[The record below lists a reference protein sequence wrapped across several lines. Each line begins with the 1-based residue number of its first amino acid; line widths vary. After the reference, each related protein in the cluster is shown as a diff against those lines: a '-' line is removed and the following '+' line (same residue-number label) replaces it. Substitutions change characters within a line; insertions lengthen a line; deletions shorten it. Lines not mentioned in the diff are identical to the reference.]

1 MPLESALD
9 FNAYVDTTTGH
20 GVTATFFEVQQS
32 LWDDFPLIDTL
43 FDIDSGFSKNINII
57 IDQEYFNIE
66 GGSVPVVGYQPRAI
80 IKSSDVPYISQEDKL
95 VVSRARK
102 IQKFLSQ
109 PFHVAEVFTGSP
121 GKFVSLE
128 DTIKGFEGLV
138 NGDYDDIT
146 ENAFYMVGTI
156 EEALEKAKKMEE
168 DAA

>member
-66 GGSVPVVGYQPRAI
+66 GGTVPVAGYQPRAI
-80 IKSSDVPYISQEDKL
+80 VKASDVPYISQEDKL
-95 VVSRARK
+95 LVDAITTNRGNVLKPATTFIVRTVE
-102 IQKFLSQ
+102 
-109 PFHVAEVFTGSP
+109 PDNTGL
-121 GKFVSLE
+121 VSLV
-128 DTIKGFEGLV
+128 L
-138 NGDYDDIT
+138 
-146 ENAFYMVGTI
+146 
-156 EEALEKAKKMEE
+156 EEE
-168 DAA
+168 

>member
-66 GGSVPVVGYQPRAI
+66 GGTVPVAGYQPRAI
-80 IKSSDVPYISQEDKL
+80 VKASDVPYISQQDKL
-95 VVSRARK
+95 RVDAITTDKGSVLKPTTTFVVRSVE
-102 IQKFLSQ
+102 
-109 PFHVAEVFTGSP
+109 PDNTGL
-121 GKFVSLE
+121 VSLV
-128 DTIKGFEGLV
+128 L
-138 NGDYDDIT
+138 
-146 ENAFYMVGTI
+146 
-156 EEALEKAKKMEE
+156 EEE
-168 DAA
+168 

>member
-66 GGSVPVVGYQPRAI
+66 GGTVPVAGYQPRAI
-80 IKSSDVPYISQEDKL
+80 VKASDVPYISQEDKL
-95 VVSRARK
+95 RVDAITTDKGNVLKPTTTFVVK
-102 IQKFLSQ
+102 TVE
-109 PFHVAEVFTGSP
+109 PDNTGL
-121 GKFVSLE
+121 VSLV
-128 DTIKGFEGLV
+128 L
-138 NGDYDDIT
+138 
-146 ENAFYMVGTI
+146 
-156 EEALEKAKKMEE
+156 EEE
-168 DAA
+168 

>member
-66 GGSVPVVGYQPRAI
+66 GGTVPVAGYQPRAI
-80 IKSSDVPYISQEDKL
+80 VKASDVPYISQQDKL
-95 VVSRARK
+95 RVDAITTNRGNVLKPTTTFVVK
-102 IQKFLSQ
+102 TVE
-109 PFHVAEVFTGSP
+109 PDNTGL
-121 GKFVSLE
+121 VSLV
-128 DTIKGFEGLV
+128 L
-138 NGDYDDIT
+138 
-146 ENAFYMVGTI
+146 
-156 EEALEKAKKMEE
+156 EEE
-168 DAA
+168 

>member
-66 GGSVPVVGYQPRAI
+66 GGTVPVAGYQPRAI
-80 IKSSDVPYISQEDKL
+80 VKASDVPYISQEDRLIVDAITTDKGNVL
-95 VVSRARK
+95 KPQTA
-102 IQKFLSQ
+102 
-109 PFHVAEVFTGSP
+109 FTVRIVEPDNTGL
-121 GKFVSLE
+121 VSLV
-128 DTIKGFEGLV
+128 L
-138 NGDYDDIT
+138 
-146 ENAFYMVGTI
+146 
-156 EEALEKAKKMEE
+156 EEE
-168 DAA
+168 

>member
-66 GGSVPVVGYQPRAI
+66 GGTVPVAGYQPRAI
-80 IKSSDVPYISQEDKL
+80 VKASDVPYISQEDKL
-95 VVSRARK
+95 IVDAITTDKGNVLK
-102 IQKFLSQ
+102 
-109 PFHVAEVFTGSP
+109 AETTFIVRTVEPDNTGL
-121 GKFVSLE
+121 VSLV
-128 DTIKGFEGLV
+128 L
-138 NGDYDDIT
+138 
-146 ENAFYMVGTI
+146 
-156 EEALEKAKKMEE
+156 EEE
-168 DAA
+168 

>member
-66 GGSVPVVGYQPRAI
+66 GGTVPVAGYQPRAI
-80 IKSSDVPYISQEDKL
+80 VKASDVPYISQEDKL
-95 VVSRARK
+95 RVDAITTDQGNVLKPETTFIVRTVE
-102 IQKFLSQ
+102 
-109 PFHVAEVFTGSP
+109 PDNTGL
-121 GKFVSLE
+121 VSLV
-128 DTIKGFEGLV
+128 L
-138 NGDYDDIT
+138 
-146 ENAFYMVGTI
+146 
-156 EEALEKAKKMEE
+156 EEE
-168 DAA
+168 

>member
-66 GGSVPVVGYQPRAI
+66 GGTVPVAGYQPRAI
-80 IKSSDVPYISQEDKL
+80 VKASDVPYISQEDKIL
-95 VVSRARK
+95 VDAITTNRGNVLKPATTFIVRTVE
-102 IQKFLSQ
+102 
-109 PFHVAEVFTGSP
+109 PDNTGL
-121 GKFVSLE
+121 VSLV
-128 DTIKGFEGLV
+128 L
-138 NGDYDDIT
+138 
-146 ENAFYMVGTI
+146 
-156 EEALEKAKKMEE
+156 EEE
-168 DAA
+168 